1 MTIDEAIEHCE
12 EIAQDCELG
21 EKPTVCADEHRQLAE
36 WLRELKEYKTKNQ
49 ENNEPLTWEEL
60 KTMVGKPVYEEELLY
75 SHGAHWRV
83 IKDYGIGTF
92 YNPDGTQ
99 STEEYINYTDDFRL
113 PKRYL
118 NEAFVVYRK
127 EYNETN

>member
-60 KTMVGKPVYEEELLY
+60 KKLKGKPVWVEEKY
-75 SHGAHWRV
+75 SFSDGWYGQWEV
-83 IKDYGIGTF
+83 IDEFWDDIYFYDEPYVSMTDEENRRKDDLGKKW
-92 YNPDGTQ
+92 N
-99 STEEYINYTDDFRL
+99 
-113 PKRYL
+113 
-118 NEAFVVYRK
+118 AYRREK
-127 EYNETN
+127 KSEDE